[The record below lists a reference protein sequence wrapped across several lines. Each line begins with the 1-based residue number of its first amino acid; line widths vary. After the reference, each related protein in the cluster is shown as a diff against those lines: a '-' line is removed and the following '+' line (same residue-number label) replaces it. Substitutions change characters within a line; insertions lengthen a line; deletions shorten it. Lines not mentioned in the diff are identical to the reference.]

1 MSILIPKKTK
11 YRFPHKTSYEGK
23 AKGNKALNWG
33 EYGLQIQ
40 AGAWIKN
47 NQIEAVRRVIVRFL
61 RKGGKMR
68 INIFPHLSRTKKPLE
83 VRMGSGKGSIDNWV
97 AVAKSGTIMF
107 ELKEVS
113 KEIAN
118 QALKAASYKLPKNN
132 KGDKKINYYYKIISK
147 NEDK

>member
-1 MSILIPKKTK
+1 MRK
-11 YRFPHKTSYEGK
+11 
-23 AKGNKALNWG
+23 
-33 EYGLQIQ
+33 
-40 AGAWIKN
+40 
-47 NQIEAVRRVIVRFL
+47 VIVRFL

-118 QALKAASYKLPKNN
+118 QALKAASYKLPKNRKEN
-132 KGDKKINYYYKIISK
+132 KKINYYYKIIEK
-147 NEDK
+147 NENK

>member
-1 MSILIPKKTK
+1 
-11 YRFPHKTSYEGK
+11 
-23 AKGNKALNWG
+23 
-33 EYGLQIQ
+33 
-40 AGAWIKN
+40 
-47 NQIEAVRRVIVRFL
+47 
-61 RKGGKMR
+61 
-68 INIFPHLSRTKKPLE
+68 
-83 VRMGSGKGSIDNWV
+83 
-97 AVAKSGTIMF
+97 MF